1 MIVWP
6 KSAGNQFCSYGMA
19 KSKSE
24 CEEILDAGG
33 KYWLNEGERD
43 YVLPFITVS
52 ERNEN
57 GIFETTFDSR
67 CNPPLLGKV

>member
-1 MIVWP
+1 
-6 KSAGNQFCSYGMA
+6 
-19 KSKSE
+19 
-24 CEEILDAGG
+24 
-33 KYWLNEGERD
+33 
-43 YVLPFITVS
+43 VLPFITVS